1 LGENDAAAVTTFG
14 ALLRRYRLAAG
25 LTQESLAEKA
35 SLGIRSIQDLESG
48 LHRPRH
54 ESVQQL
60 VRALALAGNQR
71 TQFEAAGQPAPRR
84 RTELASASAT
94 IPAPPRQ
101 VRRTNLPT
109 PWTSFV
115 GRDQELLEVQELLRG
130 TPLLTLSGPGGC
142 GKTRLAVQLGH
153 VVRDDYPDGVWLA
166 DLAPLA
172 DPALVAYTVAT
183 VLDVVLGPAETI
195 LATLAAAVG
204 SKRLLLILDNCEH
217 LIQACAEL
225 AEQILHAAPKVR
237 ILATSREPL
246 RADGETVYRVPSLA
260 TPPVEQ
266 NLTVDAASQ
275 YGAVRLFVDR
285 ARSVRPSFALSAAN
299 VAAVAQICV
308 RLDGIPLALELAAAR
323 VGSLPVEQI
332 AGRMSDRFR
341 LLTAGRRTSLPRQQT
356 LQATVDW
363 SHDLLAERE
372 QILFRRLAVFAGG
385 WTLDAAEA
393 VCSERIEFGG
403 SGVSGPIPREAVL
416 DLLLG
421 LVDKSLVLVEEHDG
435 EVRYRLLETLR
446 QYAHERLLQSGQED
460 DLKEAHAAFFLTVA
474 EQKAADDW
482 GGQDQSYYDQ
492 LEVEHDNLRAA
503 LQWFADRGDLG
514 RGLQLSS
521 TLVGFWFVRGHVA
534 EGQRWLD
541 CHLRRSEGASSV
553 PRAMG
558 LEMAGLLAYSRGDL
572 DVAAAFARQSVAMF
586 RELGDRRR
594 GANCLN
600 LLGIIARNQ
609 CSYSEAVA
617 ALEEGLQIHREYD
630 DQFYIAQ
637 DLFQLGAVARQ
648 QSELARARSLLED
661 SLSIQRMI
669 GPPRSVG
676 IVLFHLGL
684 VAANE
689 GDDAGAQSLY
699 EQSVAL
705 MRQVKDKFHQ
715 AFLLEA
721 FANLSVGQ
729 GRLRRGAHL
738 SGAADALRQQIGST
752 VPPWAQPGLDRTLRL
767 AREGLGED
775 AFGQAW
781 AEGKAMT
788 LEQAIS
794 YALED
799 ESA

>member
-781 AEGKAMT
+781 AEGTAMT